1 MTVSGS
7 EKPSETKETV
17 IDGII
22 RAGAEAGLGWED
34 IHAELIE
41 AGFTVTAERVREVV
55 LKRTRASQRGS
66 PGGPNAAG

>member
-1 MTVSGS
+1 MTVSGHA
-7 EKPSETKETV
+7 KPSETEETV

-34 IHAELIE
+34 IHVELIE
-41 AGFTVTAERVREVV
+41 AGFTVTEERIRQMV

-66 PGGPNAAG
+66 PGGPKAAG